1 LRVSVIRVAL
11 PSGSASTSSRVAVA
25 TPHIRCTKFRATRS
39 PLRIEFAG
47 PRTVAVLTLVGSLVA
62 LAFAL
67 LLTRQVYLG
76 LGSQREF
83 GYQTAILS
91 VKIWYAYVPAV
102 LSLALLVIAAAITTI
117 ENFRVIRDEETS

>member
-1 LRVSVIRVAL
+1 
-11 PSGSASTSSRVAVA
+11 
-25 TPHIRCTKFRATRS
+25 
-39 PLRIEFAG
+39 
-47 PRTVAVLTLVGSLVA
+47 VA

-102 LSLALLVIAAAITTI
+102 LSLALLVVAAAITTI
-117 ENFRVIRDEETS
+117 ENFRATRGEETS